1 MQTIWL
7 IIQESDV
14 KACIE
19 NLLLGSI
26 VATSDRILV
35 DKRNDIGCKTTRLT
49 LPLLNVSC
57 QIPWDLLIFQLNSDD
72 DKHNAVAHKIPS
84 LVQHFSKL

>member
-35 DKRNDIGCKTTRLT
+35 DKRNDIGCKSTLT
-49 LPLLNVSC
+49 MYCKLRVAQKSTLHHFD
-57 QIPWDLLIFQLNSDD
+57 PWGR
-72 DKHNAVAHKIPS
+72 
-84 LVQHFSKL
+84 